1 MSVINISNL
10 YKSFGDKEVLKGIDF
25 KVDEGEILGVLG
37 PSGAGKTTLI
47 EIMIGH
53 LESDKGTSKIFNV
66 SSTQLKDDSYSKIGT
81 VLDEAGLFERL
92 TCRQNLEIFRK
103 IYSIDKDEVD
113 AVLHKVGLYESSNV
127 AVDKLSKGMKQRLVL
142 ARAIMHKPSLL
153 FLDEPTSGLDPS
165 TSQLIHKLLLELK
178 QKGTTILL
186 VTHNMQEATDL
197 CDKVAF
203 LFDGKIIEYDT
214 PTRICDKHNEL
225 NQISIVTNH
234 DKEFKIPNN
243 KESYSEILN
252 ALKDNEIKSIHSSE
266 PNLGEVFISLTGK
279 ELI

>member
-1 MSVINISNL
+1 MSVIAISDL
-10 YKSFGDKEVLKGIDF
+10 YKSFGEKEVLKGIDF

-53 LESDKGTSKIFNV
+53 LESDRGVSKIFDV
-66 SSTQLKDDSYSKIGT
+66 SSSQLKDDSYSKIGT
-81 VLDEAGLFERL
+81 VLDEAGLFDRL

-103 IYSIDKDEVD
+103 IYSISKNEVED
-113 AVLHKVGLYESSNV
+113 VLRKVGLYESSNI

-142 ARAIMHKPSLL
+142 ARAIMHKPRLL

-214 PTRICDKHNEL
+214 PARICDKHNEL
-225 NQISIVTNH
+225 NQIKIVTNH
-234 DKEFKIPNN
+234 DEELKVPNN
-243 KESYSEILN
+243 KESYSKLLN
-252 ALKDNEIKSIHSSE
+252 VLKDSEIKSIHSSE